1 MLAFIVKLRFRK
13 NISGS
18 KPANVAAIQFQ
29 VDTKHERKPAIDCV
43 ARSLAPCHEA
53 GALILFK
60 PAKSGG
66 RDLPSII
73 SSSHN

>member
-29 VDTKHERKPAIDCV
+29 VDTKHERKRAIDCV
-43 ARSLAPCHEA
+43 AISLARCHEA
-53 GALILFK
+53 GALNPLQTGKERWTSSRLYLFFN
-60 PAKSGG
+60 
-66 RDLPSII
+66 RI
-73 SSSHN
+73 